1 MFTTPDPVVIG
12 SLTVILPDPSNF
24 IVLFVPVNAAPVETS
39 KVKVFASDAISLVP
53 PKVIRPDKVLF
64 PDVDLIPP
72 ARSSPVPVRF
82 IASPILIPPEI
93 CKTAPFAIVVAPSVV
108 PRLVAL
114 VAIKTPSE
122 IVEAPV

>member
-93 CKTAPFAIVVAPSVV
+93 CKTAPSAIVVAPSVV
-108 PRLVAL
+108 PKEFAL
-114 VAIKTPSE
+114 VAIRTPLE
-122 IVEAPV
+122 IVVAPV